1 MAVHAFYRSYHV
13 IKSWGIL
20 IHSFRATPR
29 ASVTYF
35 VSVKNKG
42 NIKKSDP
49 TGSLRCPLAIY
60 LAIQALPLASFG
72 EGVASQSRRSRAES
86 SLPPLLSR
94 AQPNSSSSRQ
104 WLLPPEGRGRR
115 SLAAPSRR
123 EGPPEPGCSHREEWT
138 PEPGCSRPE
147 GGSAGAW
154 LLPPHL
160 LPRRPVSRCSRRD
173 PAKERALASRP
184 HWSESASVAAS

>member
-123 EGPPEPGCSHREEWT
+123 EGPPEPGSPTGRNGRQSLAALGRREGL
-138 PEPGCSRPE
+138 PEPGCSR
-147 GGSAGAW
+147 
-154 LLPPHL
+154 
-160 LPRRPVSRCSRRD
+160 RTCSHD
-173 PAKERALASRP
+173 AP
-184 HWSESASVAAS
+184 SVAAPVGIQPRSVP